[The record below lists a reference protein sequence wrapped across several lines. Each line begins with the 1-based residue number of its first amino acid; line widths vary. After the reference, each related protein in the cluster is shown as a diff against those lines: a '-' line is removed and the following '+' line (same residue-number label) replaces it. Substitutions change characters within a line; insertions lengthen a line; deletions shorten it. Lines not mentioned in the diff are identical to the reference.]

1 MPERLMPE
9 IDREHC
15 TLCGDCVAACPE
27 HSLSIDPVIGI
38 VLDEETCAYC
48 GTCEDI
54 CPLGLI
60 SLPYDI
66 RLAPDADCNPD
77 CGATGA

>member
-1 MPERLMPE
+1 MMPE

-15 TLCGDCVAACPE
+15 TLCGDCVTACPE
-27 HSLSIDPVIGI
+27 HSLSIDPERGV
-38 VLDEETCAYC
+38 VLDEGTCVYC

-60 SLPYDI
+60 SLPYEI
-66 RLAPDADCNPD
+66 RLARDAGSPPTPDQKQD
-77 CGATGA
+77 